1 MKRICQLLALLF
13 LLTNQVA
20 YSAEIVGTGR
30 GSTEA
35 EARREALSDLS
46 SRISITVRSNFKSTQ
61 TVNSL
66 ISEKKN
72 AETVFQAAVKTMETN
87 SELPIL
93 GAEFASSAEGS
104 QVSVNAILETSKS
117 LPLYTAR
124 LSELQARMLSL
135 NKQVSNEK
143 NGAAQYASIMDIF
156 TLLDEFKKL
165 NTVNT
170 YLSGN
175 PQTPGI
181 DEDALQNKIRS
192 VRSQADSL
200 DLAAQFLTEGISA
213 SNIYI
218 FPAKTKN
225 SNEITPFAAL
235 LKDKLSKYLKTTLS
249 PSGAS
254 FTFVGQYD
262 ESNTGVD
269 VTYHLIDDTSLAHKT
284 NSVHV
289 IKAAYSGLATT
300 PTTTDF
306 DQLLKAGVA
315 MSGNLRVD
323 VSTNLGKRDLLF
335 HQGDELEL
343 LVKLSEPGY
352 FYAIGHTV
360 KETENKSYLVELR
373 EADGPRKF
381 VYFVN
386 ADDAN
391 KWISIGKF
399 QVEAPFGVEGL
410 QVYASNKDLADSL
423 PATKLDSTTGLY
435 VVDAANRKEGVVKT
449 RALIKKFAKTA
460 ETSEASL
467 MFTTKTR

>member
-1 MKRICQLLALLF
+1 MKLLIALLF
-13 LLTNQVA
+13 LLSNQAV
-20 YSAEIVGTGR
+20 YSAEIIGTGR
-30 GSTEA
+30 GNTEA

-61 TVNSL
+61 TVASL
-66 ISEKKN
+66 TSEKKK
-72 AETVFQAAVKTMETN
+72 AETVFLAAVKTMETN

-93 GAEFASSAEGS
+93 GAEFTNSAEGG
-104 QVSVNAILETSKS
+104 QISVNAILESTKS

-124 LSELQARMLSL
+124 LGELQTRMTSL
-135 NKQVSNEK
+135 NKRVSTEK

-181 DEDALQNKIRS
+181 DEDALQNQIRT

-200 DLAAQFLTEGISA
+200 DLAAQFLTEGVGA

-249 PSGAS
+249 PREAA
-254 FTFVGQYD
+254 FTFEGQYEETD
-262 ESNTGVD
+262 NGVD
-269 VTYHLIDDTSLAHKT
+269 VTYHLLDNTSLANKT
-284 NSVHV
+284 NSVR
-289 IKAAYSGLATT
+289 ILKSAYSGLATA

-306 DQLLKAGVA
+306 DQLLKAGIA

-323 VSTNLGKRDLLF
+323 ISTNLGKRDLLF
-335 HQGDELEL
+335 RQGDELEL

-352 FYAIGHTV
+352 FYAVGHTV

-373 EADGPRKF
+373 ESDGPRKF
-381 VYFVN
+381 IYFVN

-423 PATKLDSTTGLY
+423 PATKLDSATGLY
-435 VVDAANRKEGVVKT
+435 IVEAANRTEGVVKT
-449 RALIKKFAKTA
+449 RALIKKFAKKA

-467 MFTTKTR
+467 MFTTKAR

>member
-1 MKRICQLLALLF
+1 MKLLIALLI
-13 LLTNQVA
+13 LISNQVVH
-20 YSAEIVGTGR
+20 SAEIVGTGR
-30 GSTEA
+30 GNTEA

-61 TVNSL
+61 TVASL
-66 ISEKKN
+66 TSERKK

-93 GAEFASSAEGS
+93 GAEFTNSTEGS
-104 QVSVNAILETSKS
+104 QTSVNAILETSKS

-124 LSELQARMLSL
+124 LSELQTRMITL
-135 NKQVSNEK
+135 NKRLSTDK
-143 NGAAQYASIMDIF
+143 NGATQYATIMDIF

-170 YLSGN
+170 YLGGK
-175 PQTPGI
+175 PQSPGI
-181 DEDALQNKIRS
+181 DEDALQNQIRT

-213 SNIYI
+213 TNVYI
-218 FPAKTKN
+218 FPAKTNN

-235 LKDKLSKYLKTTLS
+235 LKDKLSKYIKTSLS
-249 PSGAS
+249 PREATY
-254 FTFVGQYD
+254 TFVGHY
-262 ESNTGVD
+262 EETNSGLD
-269 VTYHLIDDTSLAHKT
+269 VTYHLMDETSLAQKT
-284 NSVHV
+284 NSVHI
-289 IKAAYSGLATT
+289 IKAAYSGLATA

-315 MSGNLRVD
+315 MSGDLRVD
-323 VSTNLGKRDLLF
+323 LSTNLGKRDLLF

-352 FYAIGHTV
+352 FYAVGHTV
-360 KETENKSYLVELR
+360 KDSENKSYLVELR
-373 EADGPRKF
+373 ETDGPRKF
-381 VYFVN
+381 IYFVN

-435 VVDAANRKEGVVKT
+435 IVEAANRTEGVVKT
-449 RALIKKFAKTA
+449 RALIKKFSKKA

-467 MFTTKTR
+467 MFTTKAR